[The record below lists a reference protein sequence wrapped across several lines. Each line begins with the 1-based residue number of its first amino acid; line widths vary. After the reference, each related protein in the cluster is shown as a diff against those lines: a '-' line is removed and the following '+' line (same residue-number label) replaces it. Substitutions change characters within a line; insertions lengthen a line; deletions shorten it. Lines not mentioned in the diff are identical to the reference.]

1 MADAS
6 GSTRQGLRP
15 CPDRLEMLAMP
26 TTAQLAAF
34 ISDQFGSVWAL
45 ELLLFLKDHAATDW
59 PNAPLVEALRAS
71 DAIVTSSVEALLAGG
86 LILTGKDGARYAPAS
101 GDLGELVEETAILY
115 ARKPDAV
122 RSPHPSRRRKR
133 RAMRPS
139 HRTRTRSSRKRRW
152 KTCPPG
158 RTLQAAQ
165 PPASTDCS

>member
-1 MADAS
+1 
-6 GSTRQGLRP
+6 
-15 CPDRLEMLAMP
+15 MLVMP

-122 RSPHPSRRRKR
+122 RRLII
-133 RAMRPS
+133 
-139 HRTRTRSSRKRRW
+139 SSS
-152 KTCPPG
+152 
-158 RTLQAAQ
+158 QAGLSAF
-165 PPASTDCS
+165 ANSFRLRGE